1 MKVRFNDATEL
12 TVQQVYLD
20 SAGALRIKTIS
31 ATQEQLKEL
40 FSDPLKT
47 AKITVI
53 ERGQDAAVYERY
65 TDFTGINAYTAGF
78 LEPFLYREGE
88 SPEEEMKQLKK
99 ENAALKEKSEMLEA
113 CILEMSEVVYQ

>member
-47 AKITVI
+47 TKITVI
-53 ERGQDAAVYERY
+53 ERGQDVAVYERY
-65 TDFTGINAYTAGF
+65 TDFTGITAYTAGF

-88 SPEEEMKQLKK
+88 SPEEEMEQLKK